1 MPQSAHQ
8 YGENVIQILAQHLG
22 VPEREILLS
31 HDLQRDWG
39 VTPLSLVIILL
50 DLERLAAV
58 ELPSQELCAVRTVS
72 DLVTRFRTWVHDSEA
87 RGVELIPVRSR
98 RSRAAQSERRIRR
111 ELHHLRW
118 LEQNAQRRTL
128 SPLRAVRS
136 SNAARR
142 AFNQ

>member
-1 MPQSAHQ
+1 MPQSSPQ
-8 YGENVIQILAQHLG
+8 YAENVIQILAQHLG

-39 VTPLSLVIILL
+39 VTPLSLVVILL
-50 DLERLAAV
+50 DLERLAAI
-58 ELPSQELCAVRTVS
+58 ELPSEDWCAVRTVS
-72 DLVTRFRTWVHDSEA
+72 DLVIKFRAWVHESDA
-87 RGVELIPVRSR
+87 RGGEVIQLRAR
-98 RSRAAQSERRIRR
+98 RSRATQSARRIRR

-136 SNAARR
+136 DNAARR
-142 AFNQ
+142 AFSP